1 MIGIRP
7 GEKLHEEMIT
17 INDSYNTLESKDY
30 FIILP
35 PDKIKNYMKINKN
48 YRLVKENFSYNSFDN
63 NHYLKIDDMEKII
76 KKRQ

>member
-1 MIGIRP
+1 
-7 GEKLHEEMIT
+7 
-17 INDSYNTLESKDY
+17 
-30 FIILP
+30 
-35 PDKIKNYMKINKN
+35 MKINKN